1 MPTVGFYRGARRQ
14 LSKKDED
21 SYEDFYERTFKKA
34 NIDDILE
41 QGGGADFQTFKQES
55 KGKIQIDLWNAMF
68 DRTIKGKIK
77 SQNLGQAMFLRR
89 FEDGEI
95 TLNKTGRV
103 VVRTGEKIEWDNKI
117 RKGGQYLPKAYLSRK
132 R

>member
-1 MPTVGFYRGARRQ
+1 MPTVGFYRGARRK

-21 SYEDFYERTFKKA
+21 SYEDFYERTFNKV
-34 NIDDILE
+34 NIDEILE
-41 QGGGADFQTFKQES
+41 QGGGAEFQTFKEES

-68 DRTIKGKIK
+68 NRQVKGKVI

-89 FEDGEI
+89 FEDGTI
-95 TLNKTGRV
+95 TINKSGKAI
-103 VVRTGEKIEWDNKI
+103 VRTGQRIEWDNKI